1 MKNYVI
7 TPEDFMSRKERQQLM
22 KICKEHSELD
32 LIKGR
37 QTWPVRYMLD
47 RKSVV

>member
-22 KICKEHSELD
+22 KICKEHSELGFN
-32 LIKGR
+32 KG
-37 QTWPVRYMLD
+37 TSNLAYSLYAC
-47 RKSVV
+47 